1 MNATLAIA
9 LGCLTCFILGVTA
22 GMLIREKQFCERID
36 AEQDLL
42 KATVEFIEA
51 VKREC
56 EAARAGHEERKK
68 YHD

>member
-22 GMLIREKQFCERID
+22 GMLIREKQFGERIE

-51 VKREC
+51 VKRER
-56 EAARAGHEERKK
+56 ENRRAVHEEGEKEN
-68 YHD
+68 D

>member
-22 GMLIREKQFCERID
+22 GMLIREKQFDERIE

-42 KATVEFIEA
+42 KATVRFIEA
-51 VKREC
+51 VKRER
-56 EAARAGHEERKK
+56 ENRRAVHEEGEKEN
-68 YHD
+68 D